1 MRERK
6 DNMEKETYR
15 GCPFCGQA
23 VMGEGNPEEICSCR
37 RAVRFQ
43 KMARAIENYC
53 GEKCGKFS
61 REFQP
66 CTEEQIAGMR
76 GLASFI
82 CAEEYLS
89 ASVSLPDGS
98 KVLLGSKVARAL
110 NVKREEKVE

>member
-1 MRERK
+1 
-6 DNMEKETYR
+6 MEKETYR

-23 VMGEGNPEEICSCR
+23 VMGEGNPEEICTCR
-37 RAVRFQ
+37 DAVRYQ
-43 KMARAIENYC
+43 KMIRTIDNYC
-53 GEKCGKFS
+53 GAKCQRYSK
-61 REFQP
+61 EFRP

-82 CAEEYLS
+82 CAEEYTS

-98 KVLLGSKVARAL
+98 KVHLGSKVARAL

>member
-1 MRERK
+1 MMERK

-23 VMGEGNPEEICSCR
+23 VMGEGNPEEICPCR

-66 CTEEQIAGMR
+66 CTEEQIAGLR

-82 CAEEYLS
+82 CAEEYMS
-89 ASVSLPDGS
+89 AAVSLPDGS